1 MAATIIDALLV
12 TLGLDVTG
20 FKKGQAEADDALKR
34 TKDNTVKNA
43 KDIEAKA
50 KQATDSFVGMRKEL
64 LKIMGIFISVNG
76 IKNFVE
82 RITTSDAA
90 VGRLSDNLGMATSE
104 LSAWQKMSEKFGGSA
119 EDTDSLFR
127 NIYKI
132 SQELKLFG
140 SSAALQP
147 LGRLLGPEGLA
158 RFADNAT
165 TIAEKAK
172 ILQAAVAGAS
182 SRQDA
187 LSLMQQAGF
196 TEQTVTVMR
205 EIGRDLDNQL
215 SLQRQLNIASKDD
228 AKLAQERAAA
238 WNRVADALERVGRAI
253 LNSPLLNVTDMLNR
267 GAARITEA
275 TNNPGKVL
283 DFAWDMFKGDAFES
297 QGQTNPITGWAKSA
311 WGWLLDYG
319 TPASKKKGAS
329 GSRKATG
336 QVSTAPA
343 NDWRDATQIGRDNEA
358 ARIVQA
364 ELDAE
369 RDPEARA
376 ALEREL
382 ARIRSGSMLSNGASR
397 AARTLG
403 RASSARLSAAPQNV
417 DISIGTL
424 QVNTQATDARGIAR
438 DIGGALRANYSLTTQ
453 ANSGAN

>member
-1 MAATIIDALLV
+1 MSATIIDALLV

-20 FKKGQAEADDALKR
+20 FKKGQAEADEALKK

-50 KQATDSFVGMRKEL
+50 KQATDGFVGMRKEL
-64 LKIMGIFISVNG
+64 MKIVGIFISANG

-90 VGRLSDNLGMATSE
+90 VGRLSDNLGIATSE

-158 RFADNAT
+158 RFASNAT

-205 EIGRDLDNQL
+205 EIGRDLENQL
-215 SLQRQLNIASKDD
+215 TLQRQLNVASKED

-238 WNRVADALERVGRAI
+238 WNRLADALERVGRAI
-253 LNSPLLNVTDMLNR
+253 VNSPLLNMTDDLNKIAGTVQKWTNDPSSIIGDIWNAPEKIDMVG
-267 GAARITEA
+267 GAK
-275 TNNPGKVL
+275 KV
-283 DFAWDMFKGDAFES
+283 F
-297 QGQTNPITGWAKSA
+297 GWVDDGISSLVR
-311 WGWLLDYG
+311 GWLTANPPG
-319 TPASKKKGAS
+319 SKQ
-329 GSRKATG
+329 GSRKAGGKVT
-336 QVSTAPA
+336 TAPA
-343 NDWRDATQIGRDNEA
+343 GDAAGTPSAGSLQYGSADFARQFENDLRSGAEFGGSALARLTGSQAAAGLATRAGA
-358 ARIVQA
+358 ARPAGVSQK
-364 ELDAE
+364 
-369 RDPEARA
+369 
-376 ALEREL
+376 
-382 ARIRSGSMLSNGASR
+382 
-397 AARTLG
+397 
-403 RASSARLSAAPQNV
+403 V
-417 DISIGTL
+417 DVSIGTL

-438 DIGGALRANYSLTTQ
+438 DIGGALRANYSLSTQ
-453 ANSGAN
+453 ANFGSN